1 MNPIIAIALGGAF
14 GAVMRYL
21 CVEAITRVWGSGF
34 PMGTMIVNLLGSFAM
49 GLALIWFLEKSADA
63 RVSVFLITGVLGG
76 FTTFSA
82 FSADTLMLVERGKML
97 AASGYVAG
105 SVGLS
110 LMAVFAGAWIMRSV
124 LA

>member
-1 MNPIIAIALGGAF
+1 
-14 GAVMRYL
+14 
-21 CVEAITRVWGSGF
+21 
-34 PMGTMIVNLLGSFAM
+34 MGTMFANVLGSFTM
-49 GLALIWFLEKSADA
+49 GLALIWFLEKSTDA
-63 RVSVFLITGVLGG
+63 RVSLFLITGVLGG